1 MGKAK
6 TSRKGKK
13 AWRKNISTQDVD
25 EFVEKAAR
33 EARSGGPLL
42 DLPDDSLFFVD
53 KSKDERLEPK
63 RNKHRIKVL
72 HCDSI
77 LQRNSL
83 IAPFLEP
90 RKRNRKRKLRD
101 VAKPVV
107 KGAQS
112 NILKN
117 PVEERNQAYDI
128 WAKEEPELVSSM
140 KSELKSNMG
149 NAKVSARKF
158 ESEIP
163 AVEVDAPGCS
173 YNPTFEDHQEAL
185 GMAVAQEMQKVYQKD
200 LQPDPIARY
209 VHGTPLE
216 EEDVFFLEADDL
228 ELDGED
234 DEAVDDISANIRP
247 VKIKKLTTAE
257 LNRKA
262 RRREAMKLE
271 AARKK
276 HLRLQKDI
284 QRLPEIMDDI
294 EAEHQENETR
304 RIRRDVSRQEK
315 SARLP
320 PRLGKY
326 KFKPE
331 PVQVLLSE
339 EVTGSLRQ
347 LKGCYTLAK
356 DRFKSLQQRGILEP
370 RLPSRKK
377 ARKSWVEYEPGT
389 KGQKEREMH
398 EATLAERALRKQAL
412 AVLPLE

>member
-83 IAPFLEP
+83 IAPLLEP

-128 WAKEEPELVSSM
+128 WAKEGLHFHKIACLLVVH
-140 KSELKSNMG
+140 L
-149 NAKVSARKF
+149 
-158 ESEIP
+158 I
-163 AVEVDAPGCS
+163 
-173 YNPTFEDHQEAL
+173 YNPSFDGLHVNKL
-185 GMAVAQEMQKVYQKD
+185 KMAFSVM
-200 LQPDPIARY
+200 
-209 VHGTPLE
+209 
-216 EEDVFFLEADDL
+216 
-228 ELDGED
+228 
-234 DEAVDDISANIRP
+234 
-247 VKIKKLTTAE
+247 
-257 LNRKA
+257 
-262 RRREAMKLE
+262 
-271 AARKK
+271 
-276 HLRLQKDI
+276 
-284 QRLPEIMDDI
+284 
-294 EAEHQENETR
+294 
-304 RIRRDVSRQEK
+304 
-315 SARLP
+315 
-320 PRLGKY
+320 
-326 KFKPE
+326 
-331 PVQVLLSE
+331 
-339 EVTGSLRQ
+339 
-347 LKGCYTLAK
+347 
-356 DRFKSLQQRGILEP
+356 
-370 RLPSRKK
+370 
-377 ARKSWVEYEPGT
+377 
-389 KGQKEREMH
+389 
-398 EATLAERALRKQAL
+398 
-412 AVLPLE
+412 

>member
-83 IAPFLEP
+83 IAPLLEP

-128 WAKEEPELVSSM
+128 WAKE
-140 KSELKSNMG
+140 
-149 NAKVSARKF
+149 
-158 ESEIP
+158 
-163 AVEVDAPGCS
+163 
-173 YNPTFEDHQEAL
+173 
-185 GMAVAQEMQKVYQKD
+185 
-200 LQPDPIARY
+200 
-209 VHGTPLE
+209 GT
-216 EEDVFFLEADDL
+216 
-228 ELDGED
+228 
-234 DEAVDDISANIRP
+234 
-247 VKIKKLTTAE
+247 T
-257 LNRKA
+257 
-262 RRREAMKLE
+262 
-271 AARKK
+271 
-276 HLRLQKDI
+276 
-284 QRLPEIMDDI
+284 
-294 EAEHQENETR
+294 
-304 RIRRDVSRQEK
+304 RIRLTVTIAGLLVGNWKRVVGTRQSLLVDLLRAFGERLCIYIQIIILVYGPSSHK
-315 SARLP
+315 SSW
-320 PRLGKY
+320 
-326 KFKPE
+326 
-331 PVQVLLSE
+331 Q
-339 EVTGSLRQ
+339 
-347 LKGCYTLAK
+347 TL
-356 DRFKSLQQRGILEP
+356 D
-370 RLPSRKK
+370 
-377 ARKSWVEYEPGT
+377 
-389 KGQKEREMH
+389 
-398 EATLAERALRKQAL
+398 
-412 AVLPLE
+412 